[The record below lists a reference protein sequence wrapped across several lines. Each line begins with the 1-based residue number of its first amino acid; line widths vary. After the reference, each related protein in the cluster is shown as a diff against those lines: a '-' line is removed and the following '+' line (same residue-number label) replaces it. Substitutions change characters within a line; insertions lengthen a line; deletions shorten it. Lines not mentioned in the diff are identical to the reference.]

1 VLEAQVLFE
10 LGRMRSAAALFDSI
24 ASTPPHPYS
33 PARTARDR
41 AWYFTHAATALAAAR
56 DTARLGVLADSIEA
70 AGERSNFG
78 RDHLLHHHVRGLLL
92 AARGRPA
99 EAVAEYRLANFSW
112 TGGFSRNNLE
122 LGSALLRLGR
132 PAEALV
138 PLQAAL
144 HGPQEASG
152 LYCTFAELHLALA
165 RAFDAALARDSAAAH
180 YRWVV
185 RAWAHADP
193 EFQARRGEARRRL
206 AALGG

>member
-1 VLEAQVLFE
+1 
-10 LGRMRSAAALFDSI
+10 
-24 ASTPPHPYS
+24 
-33 PARTARDR
+33 
-41 AWYFTHAATALAAAR
+41 
-56 DTARLGVLADSIEA
+56 
-70 AGERSNFG
+70 
-78 RDHLLHHHVRGLLL
+78 LLL

-99 EAVAEYRLANFSW
+99 EAAAEYRLANFSW

-132 PAEALV
+132 PTEALV

-165 RAFDAALARDSAAAH
+165 RAFDAARMPDSAAAH
-180 YRWVV
+180 FRWVV
-185 RAWAHADP
+185 TAWAHADP
-193 EFQARRGEARRRL
+193 EFRARRDDARRRL